1 MLSTKACSTHS
12 FVNKNKGFTLIEVVV
27 ALVIVAVALPAL
39 LTLVSRQSD
48 NTFQLRERTLAEW
61 VAHDQLQT
69 FRINHQLTGRILD
82 GRQTGSTEFA
92 GVSWHWVAESQDTA
106 VEDMIRINIA
116 VAADENDLRD
126 YPTATLSA
134 FIYK

>member
-1 MLSTKACSTHS
+1 MSAIKAFRPRSLS
-12 FVNKNKGFTLIEVVV
+12 NKSKGFTLIEVVV

-48 NTFQLRERTLAEW
+48 NTFRLRERTLAEW

-69 FRINHQLTGRILD
+69 YRINHQLTGRVLD
-82 GRQTGSTEFA
+82 GRQTGATEFA
-92 GVSWHWVAESQDTA
+92 GISWYWVAEAEDTA